1 MKLSEVS
8 AILDE
13 KKTSGNAMWM
23 GKEVFAGVYRYM
35 MRYLERY
42 NGSAYKL
49 LYTVFFDLKDNTP
62 FEKEAVIGEAR
73 NILQLSLRNSDILMQ
88 VSDNQFFLLLM
99 EIDEE
104 NIGKVIE
111 RIDVAWKASPYNIV
125 ANLLYEKD
133 RVYLD
138 HYERKENVRDNDWV
152 AVVDDNTMNLRMAEH
167 ILKKDGT
174 RVSSMQSG
182 AELLSFLQENSPDVI
197 LLDVMMP
204 EMDGFET
211 YGKML
216 KGGYDNIPV
225 IFLTA
230 DETEATET
238 KGLELGALDFI
249 KKPFVPEV
257 LKLRVK
263 NSIELI
269 RLQRNLS
276 EAVESKTRENKSL
289 FIHVVQSLAD
299 AIDAKDT
306 YTNGHSGRVA
316 KYSKEIAARAGYDQ
330 EEQDNIY
337 MIGLLHDVGK
347 IGIPDH
353 VINKP
358 SKLND
363 DEYAMI
369 KNHPSMGARIL
380 KNIKEMPQLAI
391 GARWHHE
398 RYDGKGYPN
407 GLQGESIPEIARIIS
422 VADAYDAMTSNR
434 SYRKPLEQSVV
445 RQEIVNGM
453 GTQFDPKFAR
463 IMLEMMDED
472 KEYKLKE
479 SEVFEGKS
487 VLLADDTPVIHDIV
501 GHIFESMP
509 EYGLTCVSDG
519 AECIKELSQ
528 REHALVL
535 LDLEMPVMSGFDVIR
550 YIRDHELDTRIVVLT
565 SDNDIDSIRM
575 ADNLNVDGYI
585 NKPITESVLKETL
598 RSIMQ
603 TTGNIPVLS

>member
-125 ANLLYEKD
+125 ANLLYEQD

-211 YGKML
+211 YGKLL

-358 SKLND
+358 GKLND

-407 GLQGESIPEIARIIS
+407 GLQGESIPAIARIIS

-479 SEVFEGKS
+479 SEIFEGKS
-487 VLLADDTPVIHDIV
+487 VLLADDTPVMHDIV

-575 ADNLNVDGYI
+575 ADNLDVDGYI
-585 NKPITESVLKETL
+585 NKPITESVLKEAL
-598 RSIMQ
+598 RSIM
-603 TTGNIPVLS
+603 

>member
-1 MKLSEVS
+1 M
-8 AILDE
+8 
-13 KKTSGNAMWM
+13 
-23 GKEVFAGVYRYM
+23 
-35 MRYLERY
+35 
-42 NGSAYKL
+42 
-49 LYTVFFDLKDNTP
+49 
-62 FEKEAVIGEAR
+62 
-73 NILQLSLRNSDILMQ
+73 
-88 VSDNQFFLLLM
+88 
-99 EIDEE
+99 
-104 NIGKVIE
+104 
-111 RIDVAWKASPYNIV
+111 
-125 ANLLYEKD
+125 
-133 RVYLD
+133 
-138 HYERKENVRDNDWV
+138 
-152 AVVDDNTMNLRMAEH
+152 
-167 ILKKDGT
+167 
-174 RVSSMQSG
+174 
-182 AELLSFLQENSPDVI
+182 
-197 LLDVMMP
+197 
-204 EMDGFET
+204 
-211 YGKML
+211 
-216 KGGYDNIPV
+216 
-225 IFLTA
+225 
-230 DETEATET
+230 
-238 KGLELGALDFI
+238 
-249 KKPFVPEV
+249 
-257 LKLRVK
+257 
-263 NSIELI
+263 
-269 RLQRNLS
+269 
-276 EAVESKTRENKSL
+276 
-289 FIHVVQSLAD
+289 
-299 AIDAKDT
+299 
-306 YTNGHSGRVA
+306 
-316 KYSKEIAARAGYDQ
+316 
-330 EEQDNIY
+330 
-337 MIGLLHDVGK
+337 GK

-358 SKLND
+358 GKLND

-407 GLQGESIPEIARIIS
+407 GLQGESIPAIARIIS

-479 SEVFEGKS
+479 SEIFEGKS
-487 VLLADDTPVIHDIV
+487 VLLADDTPVMHDIV

-575 ADNLNVDGYI
+575 ADNLDVDGYI

-598 RSIMQ
+598 RSIVQ